1 MYPRDKKF
9 VDDHQQEEKE
19 REYMHGHGV
28 GEEEVIDPN
37 CQELKC
43 RLRRALGLQRL
54 LERLLDDFAL
64 HASREGPRTAP

>member
-19 REYMHGHGV
+19 IKYIHVHSVNEK
-28 GEEEVIDPN
+28 EVIDPN

-43 RLRRALGLQRL
+43 RLRRALILQRL
-54 LERLLDDFAL
+54 LERLLDGLAL
-64 HASREGPRTAP
+64 YTSREGPRTAP